1 MAAEDRAGASCLS
14 FVSVAFPSC
23 GEQSLSLLG
32 GVCVCVCV
40 MWESFLSLC
49 LPPEG
54 LPPSF
59 EAPVAMTQQESQ
71 TCSSAAAEPPITTP
85 PPRTPGSLPSFPSLG
100 HPHEDQRQGS
110 LTPSQR
116 QGARAQSGWQG
127 GLKAQPPLLRGGL
140 TFPGS
145 GTLETGQSQGPWRS
159 GARGGEAAG
168 GGSSQRRPQPSGSE

>member
-1 MAAEDRAGASCLS
+1 M
-14 FVSVAFPSC
+14 
-23 GEQSLSLLG
+23 EQGGRLG
-32 GVCVCVCV
+32 GNGVRTQSKGRNGSRGQGRCELPFLCFCGLSVLWGTKPLSAGRGVCVCVCVCVCV
-40 MWESFLSLC
+40 MWQSFLSLC

-85 PPRTPGSLPSFPSLG
+85 LPATPGSLPGFPSLG
-100 HPHEDQRQGS
+100 HPHGGPEARIS

-116 QGARAQSGWQG
+116 QGARAQSGQQG
-127 GLKAQPPLLRGGL
+127 GLKAQPPLQRGGM

-145 GTLETGQSQGPWRS
+145 EILETGQSQGP
-159 GARGGEAAG
+159 
-168 GGSSQRRPQPSGSE
+168 